1 MILLWRLVKDE
12 KGTTAIEYALIA
24 FGISVAILLSVQLMG
39 SDVSALYDRV
49 DGALPGF

>member
-1 MILLWRLVKDE
+1 MILLSRLVKDE

-24 FGISVAILLSVQLMG
+24 FGSSVAILVSVQLVG

-49 DGALPGF
+49 AGAFPGF